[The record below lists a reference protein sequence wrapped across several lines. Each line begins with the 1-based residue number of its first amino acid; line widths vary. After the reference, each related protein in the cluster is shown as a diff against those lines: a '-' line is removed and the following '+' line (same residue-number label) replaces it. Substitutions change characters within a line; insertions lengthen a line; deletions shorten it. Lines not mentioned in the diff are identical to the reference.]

1 MARRWDAR
9 CPSYFVTW
17 PYLSHSFP
25 GISTAVGVYLGK
37 GILIRIEPVQDQ
49 ARLKQ
54 FVHFPADVYRSDPA
68 WVPPLL
74 VERLHTFSQKN
85 PFFAH
90 ARWQCWLAYRG
101 TVPIGRISAQIDE
114 LYVSRYNTQTGFFGL
129 LEAEDSAEVFH
140 ALFQTAETWLRAEG
154 MTTVQGP
161 FNLSINQECGLLVKG
176 YEYPPMVMM
185 GHARPY
191 YSQHVEANGYYKA
204 QDLLAYRLKID
215 FPLPSG
221 VAAFLNKAQ
230 KSVRIRPLRRKHL
243 QEELAIIKEIFEE
256 AWAENWGF
264 LPFTDAEFSELG
276 QQMKLLVED
285 DFVQIAEIDGT
296 PSAMLV
302 AFPNLHEVIHD
313 LDGRLWP
320 LGWLKILW
328 RLKVSYPKTGRVAL
342 MGVRRRFQSSPI
354 GAVMAY
360 GMIQAVRQAGLRKKI
375 EQVELSW
382 VLEGNT
388 GMRHILESLGAEP
401 YKTYRLYEKVL
412 Q

>member
-1 MARRWDAR
+1 
-9 CPSYFVTW
+9 
-17 PYLSHSFP
+17 
-25 GISTAVGVYLGK
+25 
-37 GILIRIEPVQDQ
+37 LIRIEPIHDQ

-54 FVHFPADVYRSDPA
+54 FILFPADVYRSDPA
-68 WVPPLL
+68 WVPPLY

-101 TVPIGRISAQIDE
+101 TVPVGRISAQIDE
-114 LYVSRYNTQTGFFGL
+114 LYLSRYHMQTGFFGL
-129 LEAEDSAEVFH
+129 LEAEDSTEVFE
-140 ALFQTAETWLRAEG
+140 ALFHTAEAWLLAEG

-161 FNLSINQECGLLVKG
+161 FNLSINQECGLLIKG
-176 YEYPPMVMM
+176 YDYPPMVMM

-191 YSQHVEANGYYKA
+191 YAQHVEDNGYGKA
-204 QDLLAYRLKID
+204 QDLLAYRLGMD
-215 FPLPSG
+215 RPFPSRIT
-221 VAAFLNKAQ
+221 AFLKKAN
-230 KSVRIRPLRRKHL
+230 KSVRIRPLRRKHF

-256 AWAENWGF
+256 AWAENWGYV
-264 LPFTDAEFSELG
+264 PFTDAEFSELG

-285 DFVQIAEIDGT
+285 DFVQIAEIDGV

-302 AFPNLHEVIHD
+302 AFPNIHEVIHD
-313 LDGRLWP
+313 LNGRLWP

-342 MGVRRRFQSSPI
+342 MGVRKRFQSSPL
-354 GAVMAY
+354 GAAMAY
-360 GMIQAVRQAGLRKKI
+360 GMIEAVRQAGLRKNI
-375 EQVELSW
+375 EHVELSW
-382 VLEGNT
+382 IMEDNT

-401 YKTYRLYEKVL
+401 YKTYRLYEKSL